1 MDRRKKIMGGEKDGG
16 EAGADGADKADPKA
30 DPKAEP
36 DAHEEE
42 VHEPA
47 AKPKWI
53 FPAALAVAC
62 VALLA
67 GGYLFARYNANDL
80 AILAIGS
87 LVAAGVVAAGFYQ
100 AFGLKKDKVK
110 AGITALALV
119 VSLLAATLIGHALQV
134 SEAEQIAQ
142 EREQAEAA
150 AAAAK
155 IAREKAAA
163 LLAAANAEKTADVA
177 EYQRF
182 ENAFIDKADSVFRDY
197 QHTLDVA
204 GWNKILDSDRLRQDK
219 GLAESRTILQQ
230 SKAAAVKFRGLHLQ
244 LVVDGLKELGALKF
258 RESARLKIMH
268 VFDGGGVYSIEAVG
282 ALWDCAD
289 KQVAEYE
296 AIFAQLSNKKV
307 NWLAQ
312 NGKVLFSEQSDLDVF
327 NGHLAA
333 AQESLKKWE
342 AIREQQKD
350 ALDISFDD
358 SKPGEGKPD
367 EAKPGEAKAGEAKSA
382 EVKTDAPKA
391 DAAKPDPTK
400 K

>member
-1 MDRRKKIMGGEKDGG
+1 MDRRKGIMGNEKDGG
-16 EAGADGADKADPKA
+16 AAGTDSADKADPKA
-30 DPKAEP
+30 EP
-36 DAHEEE
+36 EVHDDE
-42 VHEPA
+42 VHETAVNKPA
-47 AKPKWI
+47 WI

-62 VALLA
+62 LALLA
-67 GGYLFARYNANDL
+67 GGYMFARYNANDA

-87 LVAAGVVAAGFYQ
+87 LVAAGVVAAGFFQ
-100 AFGLKKDKVK
+100 AFGLKKDKIK
-110 AGITALALV
+110 AGVTVLALV
-119 VSLLAATLIGHALQV
+119 VSLLASTLIGHALQA
-134 SEAEQIAQ
+134 SEAEQI
-142 EREQAEAA
+142 EREHEQAAAA

-182 ENAFIDKADSVFRDY
+182 ENAFIDKADGLFRDY
-197 QHTLDVA
+197 QHALDVA

-219 GLAESRTILQQ
+219 GLAESRAILQQ
-230 SKAAAVKFRGLHLQ
+230 SKAAAVKFRALHLQ
-244 LVVDGLKELGALKF
+244 LVVDALKELGALKF
-258 RESARLKIMH
+258 REAARLKIMH
-268 VFDGGGVYSIEAVG
+268 VFDGGGVYSIDATG

-289 KQVAEYE
+289 KQIAEYE

-312 NGKVLFSEQSDLDVF
+312 NGKVLFSEQGDLDIF

-333 AQESLKKWE
+333 AQESMKKWE
-342 AIREQQKD
+342 TIREQQKD

-358 SKPGEGKPD
+358 SRPAPAPAG
-367 EAKPGEAKAGEAKSA
+367 EAKPGDAKSA
-382 EVKTDAPKA
+382 DVKPDAPKADAPKA
-391 DAAKPDPTK
+391 DAAKPEPPK

>member
-1 MDRRKKIMGGEKDGG
+1 MDRRKKIMGGEKD
-16 EAGADGADKADPKA
+16 ESAAGADGADEV
-30 DPKAEP
+30 DPKAES
-36 DAHEEE
+36 DSHEDE
-42 VHEPA
+42 VHESPVN
-47 AKPKWI
+47 KPRWI

-67 GGYLFARYNANDL
+67 GGYVFARYNANDL
-80 AILAIGS
+80 AILVIGS

-100 AFGLKKDKVK
+100 AFGLKQDKIKTGV
-110 AGITALALV
+110 TALALV
-119 VSLLAATLIGHALQV
+119 VSLLAGTLIGHALQV
-134 SEAEQIAQ
+134 SEAEQIER
-142 EREQAEAA
+142 EREQAAAA

-155 IAREKAAA
+155 IVREKAAA

-182 ENAFIDKADSVFRDY
+182 ENAFIDKADAMFRDY
-197 QHTLDVA
+197 QHALDVA

-230 SKAAAVKFRGLHLQ
+230 TKAAAVKFRALHLQ
-244 LVVDGLKELGALKF
+244 LVVDALKDLGALKF
-258 RESARLKIMH
+258 RESAKLKIMH
-268 VFDGGGVYSIEAVG
+268 VFDSGGVYSIDAVG

-296 AIFAQLSNKKV
+296 AIFGQLSNKKV

-342 AIREQQKD
+342 TIREQQKD
-350 ALDISFDD
+350 ALDISFDE
-358 SKPGEGKPD
+358 SKPAEAPAGETKP
-367 EAKPGEAKAGEAKSA
+367 GEAKSA
-382 EVKTDAPKA
+382 EVKSDAPKADAPKA
-391 DAAKPDPTK
+391 DAAKQEPPK